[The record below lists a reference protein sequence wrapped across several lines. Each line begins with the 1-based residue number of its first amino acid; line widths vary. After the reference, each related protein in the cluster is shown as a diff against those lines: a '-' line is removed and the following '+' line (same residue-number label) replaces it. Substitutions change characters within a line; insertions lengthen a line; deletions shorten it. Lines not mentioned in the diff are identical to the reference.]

1 MQGIWLKEQ
10 KKTTIIRLFQSPP
23 FKLIKSQKICTFQI
37 IKFLKTMP
45 ETAQGKHSILKE
57 CERRRT
63 FAIISHPDAGKT
75 TLTEKLLLYGG
86 AIHEAGSIRQR
97 KAARYAA
104 SDWMAIEKE
113 RGISVTS
120 SVLRFDKDG
129 IRYNLLDT
137 PGHKDFSE
145 DTLRTLVAA
154 DSGLMVIDVAK
165 GVEEQT
171 EKLFEV
177 CKLRQVPVI
186 TFVNKCDRPGMAP
199 LEVLSNIENR
209 LGIEAIPANWP
220 VGYGQKFQGIYDLI
234 GRELHLYRKSKHGA
248 KKAEA
253 DIYPL
258 EEGLAETSLTET
270 EKEELM
276 EEILLIEDMYS
287 AMDRQGFEK
296 GTVSPVFFGSALN
309 NFGLDVFLNYFRE
322 LAPSPQPYLN
332 AEGELRG
339 LEMPFSGF
347 IFKLQANMNPDHRD
361 CAAFIRVTSGRFVR
375 GLDVIHAGTGKK
387 VKMSTP
393 HTLMGDERNIL
404 EEAYPGDIVSLFNP
418 GFFRIGSTLHA
429 EQPVTFN
436 VIPLFTPEHFMKAS
450 TKDPFKRK
458 QLREGLKQ
466 LSEEGVVHV
475 FEVPNGIGNE
485 LLLGTVGALQFEVV
499 THRMLEEYGVE
510 LYTQPVTY
518 HAARWLP
525 NESKEIIAR
534 LEKSYSTHITRDME
548 GNPIVLFESAY
559 ALSQAEEKVGADK
572 LFKYKQD

>member
-1 MQGIWLKEQ
+1 MSQAETIDTSTEIVKES
-10 KKTTIIRLFQSPP
+10 KK
-23 FKLIKSQKICTFQI
+23 
-37 IKFLKTMP
+37 
-45 ETAQGKHSILKE
+45 
-57 CERRRT
+57 RRT

-97 KAARYAA
+97 KATRHAA

-120 SVLRFDKDG
+120 SVLRFEKDG
-129 IRYNLLDT
+129 VRYNLLDT

-186 TFVNKCDRPGMAP
+186 TFVNKCDRPGMDP
-199 LEVLSNIENR
+199 LEILSNVENK

-220 VGYGQKFQGIYDLI
+220 IGYGQKFQGIYDLI
-234 GRELHLYRKSKHGA
+234 GKEMHLYVKKDHGA
-248 KKAEA
+248 KKAETE
-253 DIYPL
+253 ILSL
-258 EEGLAETSLTET
+258 EEGLKKCTLSAA
-270 EKEELM
+270 EKEQVE
-276 EEILLIEDMYS
+276 EEILLIEDMFEN
-287 AMDRQGFEK
+287 MDKDAFKVGK
-296 GTVSPVFFGSALN
+296 ASPVFFGSALH
-309 NFGLDVFLNYFRE
+309 NFGLDVFLNYFKN
-322 LAPSPQPYLN
+322 LAPFPQEYEDEKGTPRKLDQS
-332 AEGELRG
+332 
-339 LEMPFSGF
+339 FSGF

-361 CAAFIRVTSGRFVR
+361 CAAFIRVTSGKFQR
-375 GLDVIHAGTGKK
+375 GLEVTHVGTGKK
-387 VKMSTP
+387 VRMSTP
-393 HTLMGDERNIL
+393 HTLMGDERHIM
-404 EEAYPGDIVSLFNP
+404 EEAYPGDIVSLFSP
-418 GFFRIGSTLHA
+418 GFFRIGSTIHA
-429 EQPVTFN
+429 DDPVTFN
-436 VIPLFTPEHFMKAS
+436 VIPLFTPEHFMKVS

-475 FEVPNGIGNE
+475 FEVPHGVGNE
-485 LLLGTVGALQFEVV
+485 LLLGTVGVLQFEVV
-499 THRMLEEYGVE
+499 QHRMLEEYGVE
-510 LYTQPVTY
+510 LHQSAVTY

-525 NESKEIIAR
+525 NDSKDIIKKLES
-534 LEKSYSTHITRDME
+534 SYSTHVTRDME
-548 GNPIVLFESAY
+548 ENPIVLFESGY
-559 ALSQAEEKVGADK
+559 ALSQAEEKVGAEN

>member
-1 MQGIWLKEQ
+1 MSQADTI
-10 KKTTIIRLFQSPP
+10 KTESP
-23 FKLIKSQKICTFQI
+23 I
-37 IKFLKTMP
+37 IK
-45 ETAQGKHSILKE
+45 EAQK
-57 CERRRT
+57 RRT

-120 SVLRFDKDG
+120 SVLRFEKDG

-154 DSGLMVIDVAK
+154 DCGLMVIDVAK
-165 GVEEQT
+165 GVEDQT

-177 CKLRQVPVI
+177 CKMRQVPVI
-186 TFVNKCDRPGMAP
+186 TFVNKCDRPGMDP
-199 LEVLSNIENR
+199 LEILSNIESR

-234 GRELHLYRKSKHGA
+234 GKEMHLYEKSKHGA
-248 KKAEA
+248 EKAVTN
-253 DIYPL
+253 IYSL
-258 EEGLAETSLTET
+258 EEGMEKCTLSGP
-270 EKEELM
+270 EKEELT
-276 EEILLIEDMYS
+276 EEILLIEDMFEN
-287 AMDRQGFEK
+287 MDRDAYKK
-296 GTVSPVFFGSALN
+296 GAVSPVFFGSALN
-309 NFGLDVFLNYFRE
+309 NFGLDVFLNYFRN
-322 LAPSPQPYLN
+322 LAPSPQPYEDADGKIRPLD
-332 AEGELRG
+332 E
-339 LEMPFSGF
+339 PFSGF

-361 CAAFIRVTSGRFVR
+361 CAAFIRVTSGKFER
-375 GLDVIHAGTGKK
+375 GLEAIHEGTGKK

-393 HTLMGDERNIL
+393 HTLMGDERNIM
-404 EEAYPGDIVSLFNP
+404 EEAYPGDIVSLFSP
-418 GFFRIGSTLHA
+418 GFFRIGSTLHSKK
-429 EQPVTFN
+429 PVRFN
-436 VIPLFTPEHFMKAS
+436 VIPLFTPEHFMKVS

-475 FEVPNGIGNE
+475 FEVPHGVGNE
-485 LLLGTVGALQFEVV
+485 LLLGTVGALQFDVV
-499 THRMLEEYGVE
+499 NHRMDTEYGVE
-510 LYTQPVTY
+510 LHQQAVNY

-525 NESKEIIAR
+525 NESDDIIKK
-534 LEKSYSTHITRDME
+534 LENSYSTHVTKDME
-548 GNPIVLFESAY
+548 ENPIVLFESAY
-559 ALSQAEEKVGADK
+559 ALNQAEEKVGAEN

>member
-1 MQGIWLKEQ
+1 M
-10 KKTTIIRLFQSPP
+10 
-23 FKLIKSQKICTFQI
+23 SQTESAIQPDT
-37 IKFLKTMP
+37 
-45 ETAQGKHSILKE
+45 ILKE
-57 CERRRT
+57 ANKRRT

-120 SVLRFDKDG
+120 SVLRFEKDG
-129 IRYNLLDT
+129 IKYNLLDT

-186 TFVNKCDRPGMAP
+186 TFVNKCDRPGMDP
-199 LEVLSNIENR
+199 LEVLSNIESR

-220 VGYGQKFQGIYDLI
+220 VGYGPKFQGIYDLI
-234 GRELHLYRKSKHGA
+234 GKELHLYIKNKHGA

-253 DIYPL
+253 EIFSL
-258 EEGLAETSLTET
+258 EEGLAESTLSES
-270 EKEELM
+270 EKNDLM
-276 EEILLIEDMYS
+276 DEILLIDDMYS
-287 AMDRQGFEK
+287 NMDKDAFKK

-309 NFGLDVFLNYFRE
+309 NFGLDVFLNYFRD

-332 AEGELRG
+332 ADGETHNLDQ
-339 LEMPFSGF
+339 PFSGF

-361 CAAFIRVTSGRFVR
+361 CAAFVRVTSGKFKR
-375 GLDVIHAGTGKK
+375 GLDVTHAGTGKK
-387 VKMSTP
+387 VKLSTP
-393 HTLMGDERNIL
+393 HTLMGDERLIL

-418 GFFRIGSTLHA
+418 GFFRIGSTLHSTK
-429 EQPVTFN
+429 PVTFN
-436 VIPLFTPEHFMKAS
+436 VIPLFTPEHFMKVS

-475 FEVPNGIGNE
+475 FEVPNGVGNE

-499 THRMLEEYGVE
+499 THRMLEEYSVE
-510 LYTQPVTY
+510 LYQQPVTY

-525 NESKEIIAR
+525 NESSEITKK
-534 LEKSYSTHITRDME
+534 LEHSYSTHITKDME

-559 ALSQAEEKVGADK
+559 ALSQAEEKVGAGN

>member
-1 MQGIWLKEQ
+1 MPTTTKNSDTILGES
-10 KKTTIIRLFQSPP
+10 KK
-23 FKLIKSQKICTFQI
+23 
-37 IKFLKTMP
+37 
-45 ETAQGKHSILKE
+45 
-57 CERRRT
+57 RRT

-120 SVLRFDKDG
+120 SVLRFEKDD
-129 IRYNLLDT
+129 IKYNLLDT

-186 TFVNKCDRPGMAP
+186 TFVNKCDRPGMDP

-209 LGIEAIPANWP
+209 LGIEAVPANWP

-234 GRELHLYRKSKHGA
+234 GKELHLYKKSKHGA
-248 KKAEA
+248 RKAEA
-253 DIYPL
+253 VILSL
-258 EEGLAETSLTET
+258 EDGIEQSSLSGQ
-270 EKEELM
+270 EKDALREEVM
-276 EEILLIEDMYS
+276 LIEDMFEN
-287 AMDRQGFEK
+287 MDNEAFKK
-296 GTVSPVFFGSALN
+296 GEVTPVFFGSALH
-309 NFGLDVFLNYFRE
+309 NFGLDVFLNYFKQ
-322 LAPSPQPYLN
+322 LAPVPQPYVNGNGKERELN
-332 AEGELRG
+332 E
-339 LEMPFSGF
+339 PFSGF

-361 CAAFIRVTSGRFVR
+361 CAAFVRVTSGKFRR
-375 GLDVIHAGTGKK
+375 GVEVTHAATGKK
-387 VKMSTP
+387 VKLSTP
-393 HTLMGDERNIL
+393 HTLMGDERHIM
-404 EEAYPGDIVSLFNP
+404 EEAYPGDIVSLFSP
-418 GFFRIGSTLHA
+418 GFFRIGSTLY
-429 EQPVTFN
+429 ENDPVEFN
-436 VIPLFTPEHFMKAS
+436 VIPLFTPEHFMKVS

-475 FEVPNGIGNE
+475 FEVPHGVGNE
-485 LLLGTVGALQFEVV
+485 LLLGTVGVLQFDVV
-499 THRMLEEYGVE
+499 ENRMLIEYGVE
-510 LYTQPVTY
+510 LNKMPMNY

-525 NESKEIIAR
+525 NDRSDIIQKLES
-534 LEKSYSTHITRDME
+534 SYSTYVTKDME
-548 GNPIVLFESAY
+548 DNPIVLFDSGY
-559 ALSQAEEKVGADK
+559 ALSQAEEKVGAEK

>member
-1 MQGIWLKEQ
+1 MTQTDTAVSSNNILAEA
-10 KKTTIIRLFQSPP
+10 KK
-23 FKLIKSQKICTFQI
+23 
-37 IKFLKTMP
+37 
-45 ETAQGKHSILKE
+45 
-57 CERRRT
+57 RRT

-97 KAARYAA
+97 KADRYAA

-120 SVLRFDKDG
+120 SVLRFEKDG
-129 IRYNLLDT
+129 IKYNLLDT

-154 DSGLMVIDVAK
+154 DCGLMVIDVAK

-177 CKLRQVPVI
+177 CKMRQVPVI
-186 TFVNKCDRPGMAP
+186 TFVNKCDRPGMEP

-234 GRELHLYRKSKHGA
+234 GKELHLYTKSKHGA
-248 KKAEA
+248 QKAEA
-253 DIYPL
+253 GIYNL
-258 EEGLAETSLTET
+258 EEGLKKSSLSET
-270 EKEELM
+270 EKDQLR
-276 EEILLIEDMYS
+276 EEILLIEDMF
-287 AMDRQGFEK
+287 ADMDKDAFQK
-296 GTVSPVFFGSALN
+296 GEASPVFFGSALN
-309 NFGLDVFLNYFRE
+309 NFGLDVFLNYFQN
-322 LAPSPQPYLN
+322 LAPTPQPYPDEKN
-332 AEGELRG
+332 ELRS
-339 LEMPFSGF
+339 LDEPFSGF

-361 CAAFIRVTSGRFVR
+361 CAAFVRITSGKFQR
-375 GLDVIHAGTGKK
+375 GMEAVHAGTGKK
-387 VKMSTP
+387 IKMSTP

-404 EEAYPGDIVSLFNP
+404 EEAFPGDIVSLFSP
-418 GFFRIGSTLHA
+418 GFFKIGSTLHSKK
-429 EQPVTFN
+429 PVHFN
-436 VIPLFTPEHFMKAS
+436 VIPLFTPEHFMKVS

-475 FEVPNGIGNE
+475 FEVPNGVGNE
-485 LLLGTVGALQFEVV
+485 LLLGTVGVLQFDVV
-499 THRMLEEYGVE
+499 THRMQAEYGVD
-510 LYTQPVTY
+510 LNQQPVTY
-518 HAARWLP
+518 HSARWLP
-525 NESKEIIAR
+525 NKNEEIIQK
-534 LEKSYSTHITRDME
+534 LENNYSTHITKDIE

-559 ALSQAEEKVGADK
+559 ALSQAEEKVGSEN

>member
-1 MQGIWLKEQ
+1 MSQAETIDTSTKIVKES
-10 KKTTIIRLFQSPP
+10 KK
-23 FKLIKSQKICTFQI
+23 
-37 IKFLKTMP
+37 
-45 ETAQGKHSILKE
+45 
-57 CERRRT
+57 RRT

-97 KAARYAA
+97 KATRHAA

-120 SVLRFDKDG
+120 SVLRFEKDG
-129 IRYNLLDT
+129 VRYNLLDT

-186 TFVNKCDRPGMAP
+186 TFVNKCDRPGMDP
-199 LEVLSNIENR
+199 LEILSNVENK

-220 VGYGQKFQGIYDLI
+220 IGYGQKFQGIYDLI
-234 GRELHLYRKSKHGA
+234 GKEMHLYVKKDHGA
-248 KKAEA
+248 KKAETE
-253 DIYPL
+253 ILSL
-258 EEGLAETSLTET
+258 EEGLKKCTLSAD
-270 EKEELM
+270 EKEQLE
-276 EEILLIEDMYS
+276 EEILLIEDMFEN
-287 AMDRQGFEK
+287 MDKDAFKIGK
-296 GTVSPVFFGSALN
+296 ASPVFFGSALH
-309 NFGLDVFLNYFRE
+309 NFGLDVFLNYFKN
-322 LAPSPQPYLN
+322 LAPFPQEYEDEKGNPRKLDQS
-332 AEGELRG
+332 
-339 LEMPFSGF
+339 FSGF

-361 CAAFIRVTSGRFVR
+361 CAAFIRVTSGKFQR
-375 GLDVIHAGTGKK
+375 GLEVTHAGTGKK
-387 VKMSTP
+387 VRMSTP
-393 HTLMGDERNIL
+393 HTLMGDERHIM
-404 EEAYPGDIVSLFNP
+404 EEAYPGDIVSLFSP
-418 GFFRIGSTLHA
+418 GFFRIGSTIHA
-429 EQPVTFN
+429 DDPVTFN
-436 VIPLFTPEHFMKAS
+436 VIPLFTPEHFMKVS

-475 FEVPNGIGNE
+475 FEVPHGVGNE
-485 LLLGTVGALQFEVV
+485 LLLGTVGVLQFEVV
-499 THRMLEEYGVE
+499 QHRMLEEYGVE
-510 LYTQPVTY
+510 LHQSAVTY

-525 NESKEIIAR
+525 NDSNDIIKKLES
-534 LEKSYSTHITRDME
+534 SYSTHVTRDME
-548 GNPIVLFESAY
+548 ENPIVLFESGY
-559 ALSQAEEKVGADK
+559 ALSQAEEKVGAEN